1 MELTIVCTAL
11 QSSLRV
17 KHSRTRVLSKAINF
31 YSEANLIK
39 TTSTHFCGIEIMNK
53 VKLSGPAGEY
63 QEANG

>member
-17 KHSRTRVLSKAINF
+17 KNSRTRALSKAINF

-39 TTSTHFCGIEIMNK
+39 TKSTLSRGIEILDK
-53 VKLSGPAGEY
+53 VKLSRPAGKY
-63 QEANG
+63 D